1 MNNDRNIF
9 EYATRMKLRF
19 TSARGELT
27 TEQLWELPLRSRDGF
42 DLDNIAKA
50 VNKILK
56 SEAEESFV
64 RTDRRTEA
72 QEKAEVA
79 LQVIKHIIAVKLA
92 EEDSAKKRAA
102 NKVEKELL
110 LKILAEKQAGELSA
124 LSAEEL
130 KRRLDNLAT

>member
-124 LSAEEL
+124 LSAEEI

>member
-79 LQVIKHIIAVKLA
+79 LQVVKHIIAVKLA

-102 NKVEKELL
+102 NKVEKEQL

-124 LSAEEL
+124 LSAEEI

>member
-102 NKVEKELL
+102 NKVEKEQL

-124 LSAEEL
+124 LSAEEI